1 MTMFTFLW
9 EYGLTAET
17 PQEEFVGFYNSTIAA
32 SNNTIK
38 IHRLVRRH
46 IFPQPLNVHGQLWNF
61 GILENNVYRRQH
73 FALGIPA
80 MLNYTM
86 ALWIVHKIY
95 LIVGW
100 MIRFFY
106 SAVTKSG
113 YFVRH
118 STAFKI
124 SLHWDIPWSYNL
136 VDGFLNIA
144 VCSTWIVV
152 RKLLR
157 TRHQNICS
165 LR

>member
-86 ALWIVHKIY
+86 GLRMVHEVY
-95 LIVGW
+95 LIFWW
-100 MIRFFY
+100 MIGLFY
-106 SAVTKSG
+106 SAVTKSR

-118 STAFKI
+118 LTAFKI
-124 SLHWDIPWSYNL
+124 FLHWDMSWSYSLLNN
-136 VDGFLNIA
+136 FLDIR
-144 VCSTWIVV
+144 VCSSTWIVV
-152 RKLLR
+152 RKLL
-157 TRHQNICS
+157 TTWH
-165 LR
+165 